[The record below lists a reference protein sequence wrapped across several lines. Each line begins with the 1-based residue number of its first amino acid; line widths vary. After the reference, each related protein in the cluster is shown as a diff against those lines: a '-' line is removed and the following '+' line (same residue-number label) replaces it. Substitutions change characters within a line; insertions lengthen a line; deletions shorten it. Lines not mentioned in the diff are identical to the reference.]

1 MTSSELLKNAMK
13 WNHSSRPRQARD
25 APHAPLKGNIMNSYE
40 YLGSLSGN
48 EYQTFVTEYNTIMKD
63 LNNDDSWWQQ
73 QDQEQQWVNEVLE
86 RYNAL

>member
-1 MTSSELLKNAMK
+1 
-13 WNHSSRPRQARD
+13 
-25 APHAPLKGNIMNSYE
+25 MNSYE

-73 QDQEQQWVNEVLE
+73 QDQEQQWVDEVLE